1 MPTFLQPVELPEK
14 CFLQEVLYWVAFQRL
29 PIAIDS
35 DGKEFRET
43 EDVGDYDIQMP
54 DRYLQAD
61 ECARANIPPDPRL
74 AALISNRTMTD
85 LKSFD
90 RLMLSGRDYDDET
103 RKVIESQRQEVVQ
116 FQKEYEEWKVKY
128 AGAIEVPA
136 VQIFLA
142 LKKGE
147 LQAKGQNFVDLD
159 FDVEFG
165 PEFHAPPVLDIPA
178 LFWSLSGIDFDAS
191 AAKNGRDHYYHI
203 FCSTEDV
210 FAKFPGDKREPVD
223 GVERIGT
230 SFLLKE
236 TAEKIPLLNARRGRP
251 PTYPWDAFHREVT
264 SLVKEDKLPRKKEA
278 CIQDFQDWF
287 RDKFGV
293 RPSRAAVGEKLK
305 PYYDRFVKAPDRKS

>member
-1 MPTFLQPVELPEK
+1 MRTFLQPVELPEK

-29 PIAIDS
+29 PIAIDL

-61 ECARANIPPDPRL
+61 ECARADIPPDPQL
-74 AALISNRTMTD
+74 AALIGNRTMMD

-116 FQKEYEEWKVKY
+116 FQKEYEEWKLKY
-128 AGAIEVPA
+128 AAAIEYPA
-136 VQIFLA
+136 SKIFVA
-142 LKKGE
+142 LKSGN
-147 LQAKGQNFVDLD
+147 LRAKGQNFAELD

-178 LFWSLSGIDFDAS
+178 SFWSLSGIDFDAS
-191 AAKNGRDHYYHI
+191 AAKNGRNHYYHI
-203 FCSTEDV
+203 FCRTEDV
-210 FAKFPGDKREPVD
+210 LAKFPGDKCEPVH

-230 SFLLKE
+230 SFLLNE
-236 TAEKIPLLNARRGRP
+236 TAEKLPPRNARRGRP
-251 PTYPWDAFHREVT
+251 PTYPWDAFHLEVA
-264 SLVKEDKLPRKKEA
+264 SLVKEDKLDKKKEA
-278 CIQDFQDWF
+278 CIKYFQDWF
-287 RDKFGV
+287 RDTFGV
-293 RPSRAAVGEKLK
+293 QSSRAAVGEKLK
-305 PYYDRFVKAPDRKS
+305 PYYDRFMKAPDRKS